1 MHYCENQSFN
11 CKPTNKKDRIM
22 SVTLIH
28 ESLPFYLLC
37 NYVRLPPSVFQKT
50 TSVKDFPLLGIIV
63 GFLFGKLSTSL
74 VCSPSSTLRSASST
88 NDLPAK
94 SGQPTAVQYSL
105 AKCHELRCLWIRMKR
120 DERIPRLKKGIFLL
134 QE

>member
-1 MHYCENQSFN
+1 MHYCGNQSKVSPFN

-37 NYVRLPPSVFQKT
+37 NYVWLLRFNSLHQCFKKT
-50 TSVKDFPLLGIIV
+50 TSVKDFALLGIIV
-63 GFLFGKLSTSL
+63 GFLFGKLRTSL

-120 DERIPRLKKGIFLL
+120 EERIPR
-134 QE
+134 